1 VIAAA
6 AAAQIPAVQNH
17 KIRLPFESSF
27 FFSPSLSLS
36 LSLFQTSSS
45 SPTASQPAIIMACLF
60 VAPAGCCQGTH
71 ISAPNQQVTTHHC
84 LLLLCALRFIF

>member
-6 AAAQIPAVQNH
+6 AAAPIPAVQNH

-27 FFSPSLSLS
+27 FSLSLS
-36 LSLFQTSSS
+36 LSQTSSS
-45 SPTASQPAIIMACLF
+45 PTGSQPAIIMACLF
-60 VAPAGCCQGTH
+60 VAPAGCCHGTH

-84 LLLLCALRFIF
+84 LLLFCA